1 MSLFER
7 ICQTYGRFLRG
18 CGFVAG
24 YTTFA
29 MMLLVVANAASRFL
43 FNAPVQGALEI
54 TETMLTVLVFLS
66 LALTQYEGGHIK
78 VTVVLQHLPT
88 ILQKPLR
95 LFVLALG
102 CVFFAWCAQA
112 GWDYAMK
119 SLAINEQQWGSVRYP
134 LYPVKFVIFFGLA
147 MLAIQFALDFLREL
161 LGSAP
166 EEEAVGQ

>member
-1 MSLFER
+1 MSLFDR
-7 ICQTYGRFLRG
+7 ICQLYGRFPRG

-29 MMLLVVANAASRFL
+29 MMILVVANAVSRFL
-43 FNAPVQGALEI
+43 FNSPVQGALEI

-78 VTVVLQHLPT
+78 VTLILQHMPK

-102 CVFFAWCAQA
+102 CVFFVWCAQA

-166 EEEAVGQ
+166 EEEALGQ